1 MFACLHYADVEEQMR
16 QFKKLKHLSV
26 LYPDVYGSLLDLW
39 SIQTVE
45 GVTNNTA
52 GGGQP
57 GGMYFS
63 LINKHIVRSIQQ
75 NGIQ

>member
-39 SIQTVE
+39 SIQTPE
-45 GVTNNTA
+45 GGTQT
-52 GGGQP
+52 GGPGGQQ
-57 GGMYFS
+57 GGM
-63 LINKHIVRSIQQ
+63 
-75 NGIQ
+75 

>member
-57 GGMYFS
+57 GGMYIF
-63 LINKHIVRSIQQ
+63 
-75 NGIQ
+75 

>member
-39 SIQTVE
+39 SIQTPE
-45 GVTNNTA
+45 GATHT
-52 GGGQP
+52 GGPGGQP
-57 GGMYFS
+57 GGMYYM
-63 LINKHIVRSIQQ
+63 LHTM
-75 NGIQ
+75 

>member
-45 GVTNNTA
+45 GATNNTA

-57 GGMYFS
+57 GGMYFL
-63 LINKHIVRSIQQ
+63 LINKHIVRRIPQ